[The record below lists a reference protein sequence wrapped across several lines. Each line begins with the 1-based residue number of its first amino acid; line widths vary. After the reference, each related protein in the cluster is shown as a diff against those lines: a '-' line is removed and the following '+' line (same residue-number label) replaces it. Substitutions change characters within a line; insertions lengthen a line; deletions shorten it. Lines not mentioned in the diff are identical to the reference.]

1 MTRCHEPILA
11 YGPQVPERTEFEFL
25 VVGGGSAGC
34 VLAARLSE
42 GGREV
47 CLVEAGPDYGPYD
60 DGRWPRD
67 ILDARQLAFSHA
79 WETDREDRS
88 QLRARIMGGCSAH
101 NACVVLAGAPAD
113 YDEWGEGWSHA
124 TIAPYLER
132 AERELR
138 VRRFAEEELSPWHR
152 AFAQAAGADAIVHP
166 VNDVGAVRWNAAFA
180 YLDPARARA
189 TLTIR
194 ADTLVD
200 RVLFSGNRATGV
212 ATSGGELHADHV
224 VLAAGA
230 YGSPG
235 ILLRSDVG
243 PLRGLPVG
251 EGLIDHVGVGF
262 GFDATERLQRDAGAF
277 EREWPLYMAQV
288 TIEVRSSACAE
299 DVCDLFVFPA
309 IDPPGAE
316 GYEVSA
322 GVFAMKPDSRGT
334 VRLTSRDPRAPLA
347 IDHGFLSDERDVAV
361 LVEGVEA
368 LRRLAASE
376 EIRAYAAREARPGP
390 DVDAERHVRETARG
404 FFHPVGTCAIG
415 AVVDGDGRVHGC
427 EGLSVADAS
436 IMPSIPRANTNL
448 STIALAERLSE
459 RMLGVS

>member
-1 MTRCHEPILA
+1 MP
-11 YGPQVPERTEFEFL
+11 GRTEFEF
-25 VVGGGSAGC
+25 VIAGGGSAGC

-42 GGREV
+42 AGREV
-47 CLVEAGPDYGPYD
+47 CLVEAGPDYGPHA
-60 DGRWPRD
+60 DGRWPAD

-79 WETDREDRS
+79 WETEREDRS
-88 QLRARIMGGCSAH
+88 QLRARIMGGCSSH

-113 YDEWGEGWSHA
+113 YDEWGQGWSHA

-138 VRRFAEEELSPWHR
+138 VRRFADDELSPWHR

-180 YLDPARARA
+180 YLDRVRGHEQLA
-189 TLTIR
+189 IR

-200 RVLFSGNRATGV
+200 RVLFSGDRATGV
-212 ATSGGELHADHV
+212 ATSAGELHADHV

-235 ILLRSDVG
+235 ILLRSGVG
-243 PLRGLPVG
+243 PARGLPVG

-262 GFDATERLQRDAGAF
+262 GFEATDLLQREAAAF
-277 EREWPLYMAQV
+277 ERERPLYMAQV
-288 TIEVRSSACAE
+288 TIEARSSTCAE
-299 DVCDLFVFPA
+299 GACDLFLFPA
-309 IDPPGAE
+309 IDPPGAQ

-322 GVFAMKPDSRGT
+322 AVFAMKPDSRGT
-334 VRLTSRDPRAPLA
+334 VRLSSPDPRAPLA

-361 LVEGVEA
+361 LVEGVAA
-368 LRRLAASE
+368 LRRLAGSE
-376 EIRAYAAREARPGP
+376 EIRAYALREARPGP
-390 DVDAERHVRETARG
+390 DVEAERHVRETARG

-427 EGLSVADAS
+427 DGLSVADAS

-448 STIALAERLSE
+448 STIAVAERLAER
-459 RMLGVS
+459 MLAG